1 MSLPP
6 CKCRTKISSNF
17 SLVAVK
23 GPAVSLS
30 TNTVISTVLQSSKST
45 RQGEYI
51 EREREGGREREREY
65 SRIGDTKM
73 KQVRKNNASSIRVK
87 KEKPHLPSPSLV
99 STSPQITSPQPH
111 LPSPHLPSPPLPSSS
126 LTSPHFPSPHLTFLH
141 LPSPSLTSPFIQ
153 RQQL

>member
-1 MSLPP
+1 MCLYTNQIRWECMLHWLGSEAKVKTIYSTILHQFYMLSFSFSIVMLTDWCLCKYNIKRKQTTTYNNNIQQHATTGTTIAAATKTTDNYPASWSSSVKKDTNMSLPP

-51 EREREGGREREREY
+51 
-65 SRIGDTKM
+65 
-73 KQVRKNNASSIRVK
+73 
-87 KEKPHLPSPSLV
+87 
-99 STSPQITSPQPH
+99 
-111 LPSPHLPSPPLPSSS
+111 
-126 LTSPHFPSPHLTFLH
+126 
-141 LPSPSLTSPFIQ
+141 
-153 RQQL
+153 